1 MYKHGFRDRERIR
14 RQAAYLVDRAL
25 ANGELTKPA
34 GCQEC
39 GAEAGQP
46 RGIRHW
52 ADRAWRRGAITMV
65 EAHHADYGR
74 PLDVVWLCGPCRML
88 AELRDGDAR
97 YRGVASP
104 PGVAGRDDRR

>member
-34 GCQEC
+34 RCQEC

-52 ADRAWRRGAITMV
+52 ADHAWRRGAITMV